1 MPARTAEFEA
11 ARRGR
16 PIVTVR
22 IGTFNAGVI
31 QSQLT
36 GRNQPQ
42 VLFNLNRTVQDCVL
56 DQGLDIMN
64 MCEVGGHMLGFATAG
79 LLATRDLPMFHPTR
93 GARVSITQNY
103 LTGWGFQ
110 DEQAKLGFQEVRPPQ
125 VITLI
130 GTHNPQLV
138 VTVFVFK
145 EQAKLVQGNLHIRT
159 PSTGGTVSLSTRRRL
174 VLAALTEIEQIAAKE
189 RERFDDAFQPIVC
202 VLLGDSNLDADGANQ
217 AVQPLQP
224 QKAAW
229 EHS

>member
-1 MPARTAEFEA
+1 
-11 ARRGR
+11 
-16 PIVTVR
+16 
-22 IGTFNAGVI
+22 
-31 QSQLT
+31 
-36 GRNQPQ
+36 
-42 VLFNLNRTVQDCVL
+42 
-56 DQGLDIMN
+56 
-64 MCEVGGHMLGFATAG
+64 MLGFPTAR

-138 VTVFVFK
+138 VTVFVFT

-159 PSTGGTVSLSTRRRL
+159 PSSGGHVSQSTRKRL
-174 VLAALTEIEQIAAKE
+174 VLAALTEIEAIAE
-189 RERFDDAFQPIVC
+189 RERERHDDAFQPIVC
-202 VLLGDSNLDADGANQ
+202 VLLGDSNLDADGAHQ
-217 AVQPLQP
+217 AVQSLQP
-224 QKAAW
+224 HDDLRAW